1 MSMIKLVSISP
12 AGAAALDLVFSDGS
26 TAHWSASELIAR
38 NTVLTRPL
46 AGPAY
51 FARAFI
57 EAGAL
62 AWPNGLEL
70 SAHSLQRRLDDAGS
84 LRREAA

>member
-1 MSMIKLVSISP
+1 MSMIKLVSIHP
-12 AGAAALDLVFSDGS
+12 AGAAVLDVTFSDGS
-26 TAHWSASELIAR
+26 SARWSAAQLIAR
-38 NTVLTRPL
+38 GTVLTRPL
-46 AGPAY
+46 EDPGY

-70 SAHSLQRRLDDAGS
+70 SAASLHRRLAEAGA
-84 LRREAA
+84 LRRKAA

>member
-1 MSMIKLVSISP
+1 MIKLTAI
-12 AGAAALDLVFSDGS
+12 AAQANATSALRFSDGS
-26 TAHWSASELIAR
+26 GGLWPAAGIIAAD
-38 NTVLTRPL
+38 TELTRPL
-46 AGPAY
+46 VDPAY

-70 SAHSLQRRLDDAGS
+70 SAWTLQADL
-84 LRREAA
+84 REAGRLVEAKAA

>member
-1 MSMIKLVSISP
+1 MTKLVSIRP

-26 TAHWSASELIAR
+26 SARWSAKELIAR
-38 NTVLTRPL
+38 DTLLTRPL
-46 AGPAY
+46 ADPAY

-70 SAHSLQRRLDDAGS
+70 SAYGLHRRLD
-84 LRREAA
+84 EAAC

>member
-1 MSMIKLVSISP
+1 MIKLTAIRP
-12 AGAAALDLVFSDGS
+12 LEGARLELVFSDGS
-26 TAHWSASELIAR
+26 HGVWSAADLIAR
-38 NTVLTRPL
+38 DTVLTRPL
-46 AGPAY
+46 ADAEY

-70 SAHSLQRRLDDAGS
+70 APWTLQDQ
-84 LRREAA
+84 LRSEGVLVGKAA

>member
-1 MSMIKLVSISP
+1 MIKLVSIRP
-12 AGAAALDLVFSDGS
+12 AGAAALDLVFSDRSSGR
-26 TAHWSASELIAR
+26 WSAKELIGR
-38 NTVLTRPL
+38 DTVLTRPL
-46 AGPAY
+46 ADAAY

-70 SAHSLQRRLDDAGS
+70 SARGLHRRLDEAGA

>member
-1 MSMIKLVSISP
+1 MIKLVSVRP
-12 AGAAALDLVFSDGS
+12 AGQAALDLVFSDGS
-26 TAHWSASELIAR
+26 SACWSANELIAR
-38 NTVLTRPL
+38 DTVLTQPL
-46 AGPAY
+46 AESDY

-70 SAHSLQRRLDDAGS
+70 SAHSLHRRLGEAGA

>member
-1 MSMIKLVSISP
+1 MIKLISIRP
-12 AGAAALDLVFSDGS
+12 AGDAALDLVFSDGAS
-26 TAHWSASELIAR
+26 GRWSAKELIAR
-38 NTVLTRPL
+38 HTELTRPI
-46 AGPAY
+46 ADPAY
-51 FARAFI
+51 FARALI

-70 SAHSLQRRLDDAGS
+70 SAHGLHRRLDEAGK

>member
-1 MSMIKLVSISP
+1 MIKLLSIQTVGSST
-12 AGAAALDLVFSDGS
+12 LDLMFSDGS
-26 TAHWSASELIAR
+26 SGRWSAEPLIAR
-38 NTVLTRPL
+38 DTVLSRSL
-46 AGPAY
+46 ADPGY

-70 SAHSLQRRLDDAGS
+70 SASSLHRRLEEAGA
-84 LRREAA
+84 LHHKAA

>member
-1 MSMIKLVSISP
+1 MPMIKLVSIRP
-12 AGAAALDLVFSDGS
+12 VGDATLDLVFSDGAS
-26 TAHWSASELIAR
+26 GRWSAKALIGRDTELS
-38 NTVLTRPL
+38 RPL
-46 AGPAY
+46 ADPIY

-70 SAHSLQRRLDDAGS
+70 SAHGLHRRLDEAGK

>member
-1 MSMIKLVSISP
+1 MIKLVSIRP
-12 AGAAALDLVFSDGS
+12 AGDAALGLVFSDGS
-26 TAHWSASELIAR
+26 SARWSAKELIAR

-46 AGPAY
+46 AESDY

-70 SAHSLQRRLDDAGS
+70 SAHSLHRRLDEAGV

>member
-1 MSMIKLVSISP
+1 MIKLTHITAGGP
-12 AGAAALDLVFSDGS
+12 AGLELTFSDGS
-26 TAHWSASELIAR
+26 HAVWSAADLIAR
-38 NTVLTRPL
+38 DTPLTRPL
-46 AGPAY
+46 ADPAY

-70 SAHSLQRRLDDAGS
+70 APWTLHEEL
-84 LRREAA
+84 REAGRLIVAKAA

>member
-1 MSMIKLVSISP
+1 MIKLV
-12 AGAAALDLVFSDGS
+12 AVTVADDARLDLAFSDGS
-26 TAHWSASELIAR
+26 AGRWSAADLVAR
-38 NTVLTRPL
+38 ETVLTLPL
-46 AGPAY
+46 LDPAY

-70 SAHSLQRRLDDAGS
+70 SAAALHRRMAQAG
-84 LRREAA
+84 LLTRTAA

>member
-1 MSMIKLVSISP
+1 MIKLLHLHVVGDRSLSL
-12 AGAAALDLVFSDGS
+12 AFSDGS
-26 TAHWSASELIAR
+26 HALWSGDALIAR
-38 NTVLTRPL
+38 DTVLTRPL
-46 AGPAY
+46 ADPAY

-57 EAGAL
+57 EGGAL

-70 SAHSLQRRLDDAGS
+70 SPEALHRRLAEAGA

>member
-1 MSMIKLVSISP
+1 MIKLVSIRS
-12 AGAAALDLVFSDGS
+12 AGEAALELVFSDGS
-26 TAHWSASELIAR
+26 SGRWSAKDLIAR
-38 NTVLTRPL
+38 DTILTRPL
-46 AGPAY
+46 ADPAY
-51 FARAFI
+51 FSRAFL

-70 SAHSLQRRLDDAGS
+70 SAHSLQRRLGEAGG

>member
-1 MSMIKLVSISP
+1 MIKLIAMTVND
-12 AGAAALDLVFSDGS
+12 GGQLTLTFSDGS
-26 TAHWSASELIAR
+26 HGMWSADSLIER
-38 NTVLTRPL
+38 DTELTRPL
-46 AGPAY
+46 ADRAY

-70 SAHSLQRRLDDAGS
+70 SAWTLHDELRIAGM
-84 LRREAA
+84 LIAAKAA

>member
-1 MSMIKLVSISP
+1 MIKLVSISL

-26 TAHWSASELIAR
+26 SARWCAKELIAR
-38 NTVLTRPL
+38 DTVLTRPL
-46 AGPAY
+46 AEPAY
-51 FARAFI
+51 FGPAFI

-70 SAHSLQRRLDDAGS
+70 SAHGLQRRLDEAGL

>member
-1 MSMIKLVSISP
+1 MIKLTAIRP
-12 AGAAALDLVFSDGS
+12 LKGARLELVFSDGS
-26 TAHWSASELIAR
+26 HGVWSAADLIAR
-38 NTVLTRPL
+38 DTVLTRPL
-46 AGPAY
+46 ADADY

-70 SAHSLQRRLDDAGS
+70 APWSLQDELRAEARLV
-84 LRREAA
+84 EKAA

>member
-1 MSMIKLVSISP
+1 MLS
-12 AGAAALDLVFSDGS
+12 
-26 TAHWSASELIAR
+26 
-38 NTVLTRPL
+38 RPL
-46 AGPAY
+46 GDPDY

-70 SAHSLQRRLDDAGS
+70 SAPSLYRKLDEAGLLIRR
-84 LRREAA
+84 AA

>member
-1 MSMIKLVSISP
+1 MIKLVSISP
-12 AGAAALDLVFSDGS
+12 AGEAALDLVFSDGS
-26 TAHWSASELIAR
+26 SAHWSANELIAR
-38 NTVLTRPL
+38 DTVLTRPL
-46 AGPAY
+46 ADAPY

-70 SAHSLQRRLDDAGS
+70 SAHGLHRRLDEAGA